1 FFLAFAEQ
9 DAEAMKAALEP
20 LFDKKTA
27 RMAAK
32 ETLSYFD
39 FYLQPQIVTYAKI
52 ASMHGFDLGIDHEI
66 APRDLT
72 VYDPLPADEYQDI
85 FDFMKQYDLSYPYEY
100 LQDWIDYYTFKTD
113 KLVFGNAKRE

>member
-1 FFLAFAEQ
+1 
-9 DAEAMKAALEP
+9 
-20 LFDKKTA
+20 
-27 RMAAK
+27 
-32 ETLSYFD
+32 
-39 FYLQPQIVTYAKI
+39 TYAKI
-52 ASMHGFDLGIDHEI
+52 ASMHGFDLGIDQEI
-66 APRDLT
+66 APRDLI

>member
-1 FFLAFAEQ
+1 
-9 DAEAMKAALEP
+9 
-20 LFDKKTA
+20 
-27 RMAAK
+27 
-32 ETLSYFD
+32 
-39 FYLQPQIVTYAKI
+39 
-52 ASMHGFDLGIDHEI
+52 
-66 APRDLT
+66 RDLI